1 MRGGMMRAAAVIAAL
16 AMMAIGF
23 ALGLRSGG
31 GRAAEKP
38 DYGAC
43 TPAELSWIAEGIQE
57 RISQM
62 NDELKRVRRLMEA
75 APRPASG
82 PGGSEAAAV
91 ADTP

>member
-1 MRGGMMRAAAVIAAL
+1 MRGGMRRAAAVIAAL

-43 TPAELSWIAEGIQE
+43 TPAELSWIAEGME

-62 NDELKRVRRLMEA
+62 NDELERVRRLMEA